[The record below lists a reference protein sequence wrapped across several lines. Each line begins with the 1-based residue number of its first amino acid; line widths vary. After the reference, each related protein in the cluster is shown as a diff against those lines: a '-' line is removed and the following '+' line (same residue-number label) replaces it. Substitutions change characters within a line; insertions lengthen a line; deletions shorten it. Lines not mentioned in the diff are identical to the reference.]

1 MNKTEQVYRE
11 ILYCILEKKKFTMT
25 QLDLSRRLNISIS
38 NVSHSLKA
46 LKKMGAINIHPMNFE
61 IVNPKKILY
70 YWAGI
75 RNVQKDV
82 IFETRIDKN
91 VTEIEK
97 SMPQDII
104 YAAYS
109 AYKFKFRNIPADYS
123 EVYVYSDEKAL
134 NELKKRLDIKK
145 ANINMPNLF
154 VLKKDENMDKYSKK
168 MTIANIFVDLWNI
181 KEWYARD
188 FLKAIEKEIN
198 KICGEQDD

>member
-11 ILYCILEKKKFTMT
+11 ILYCVLEKKKFAMT
-25 QLDLSRRLNISIS
+25 QLELSKRLNISIS
-38 NVSHSLKA
+38 TVSHSLKA

-75 RNVQKDV
+75 RNIQKDI
-82 IFETRIDKN
+82 IFEARIDRN
-91 VTEIEK
+91 AAEIEK
-97 SMPQDII
+97 LMPQDII

-109 AYKFKFRNIPADYS
+109 AYKFKFRDIPADYS
-123 EVYVYSDEKAL
+123 EVYVYSDEKTL

-145 ANINMPNLF
+145 TSANISNLF
-154 VLKKDENMDKYSKK
+154 VLKKDENMDKYPR

>member
-1 MNKTEQVYRE
+1 MNKAEQVYRE
-11 ILYCILEKKKFTMT
+11 ILYCALEKKKFTMT
-25 QLDLSRRLNISIS
+25 QLELSKRLSISIS
-38 NVSHSLKA
+38 TVSHSLKA

-75 RNVQKDV
+75 RNIQKDI
-82 IFETRIDKN
+82 IFEARIDRN

-109 AYKFKFRNIPADYS
+109 AYKFKFRDIPADYS
-123 EVYVYSDEKAL
+123 EVYIYSDEKTL
-134 NELKKRLDIKK
+134 NELKKRLNIKK
-145 ANINMPNLF
+145 ANTNISNLF
-154 VLKKDENMDKYSKK
+154 VLKKDENMDKYPKT

-188 FLKAIEKEIN
+188 FLKALEKEIN
-198 KICGEQDD
+198 KILGE